1 MSFSGEVKEEISK
14 LSNLANKE
22 AVKYE
27 LLGYIITNNISAEKN
42 KIKFCTES
50 EYSIN
55 RFSKLLNNLQYSNH
69 KIEIIGKKF
78 CISVNKPDISEIT
91 YMNNTVMLEGI
102 INKVSNQEI
111 LEKAFVRGSFLGGGS
126 VNNPKNNYHLE
137 IIFSSEENAS
147 IILEILSKYEINFK
161 KIEKKNGKVKIDTSK
176 IEKFEIP
183 PELMHKMRS
192 SVILAGALLGRYKK
206 AIFSY
211 PGGCDI
217 GSRPID
223 LHLKSFEKLG
233 IEVNQNHGNIECKAE
248 KIKGEKIDLDFP
260 SVGATENAIL
270 ASVLA
275 SGTTTITNAA
285 REPEIIDLQNF
296 LNKMGAKIEGAGT
309 DKIQIE
315 GVKTLKDISYNIMP
329 DRIEAGS
336 FLCFTAATKGNVI
349 LENVNPT
356 HITPIIN
363 KLEEAEC
370 KIEINRNKIKIFR

>member
-14 LSNLANKE
+14 LNNLANKE

-55 RFSKLLNNLQYSNH
+55 RYSKLLNNLQYSNH

-91 YMNNTVMLEGI
+91 YMNNTVRLEGI

-161 KIEKKNGKVKIDTSK
+161 KIEKKNGQAIYTKDGEQISK
-176 IEKFEIP
+176 FLALIGASTAVLKFEEIRVYREIRNNVNRKVNCETANLNKIIDASIKQVNAIKKLKKEKKFENL
-183 PELMHKMRS
+183 PENLKE
-192 SVILAGALLGRYKK
+192 LANLRVQNPEASYQELGGMLKE
-206 AIFSY
+206 
-211 PGGCDI
+211 PI
-217 GSRPID
+217 G
-223 LHLKSFEKLG
+223 KSGVSHRL
-233 IEVNQNHGNIECKAE
+233 E
-248 KIKGEKIDLDFP
+248 KI
-260 SVGATENAIL
+260 
-270 ASVLA
+270 
-275 SGTTTITNAA
+275 
-285 REPEIIDLQNF
+285 
-296 LNKMGAKIEGAGT
+296 
-309 DKIQIE
+309 
-315 GVKTLKDISYNIMP
+315 
-329 DRIEAGS
+329 
-336 FLCFTAATKGNVI
+336 
-349 LENVNPT
+349 
-356 HITPIIN
+356 
-363 KLEEAEC
+363 
-370 KIEINRNKIKIFR
+370 IKIAEE